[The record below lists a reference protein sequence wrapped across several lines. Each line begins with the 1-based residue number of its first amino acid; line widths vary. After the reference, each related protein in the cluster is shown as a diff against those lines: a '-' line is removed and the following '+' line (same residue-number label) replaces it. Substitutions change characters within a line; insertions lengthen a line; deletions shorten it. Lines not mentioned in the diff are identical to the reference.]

1 MARYFFDVIDG
12 RTISDEVGVDLPDL
26 AALRREAMRLL
37 PDIARDE
44 IYKDDRDVQT
54 LAIMVRDEAGQPVY
68 TANLSYA
75 GIWLRS

>member
-12 RTISDEVGVDLPDL
+12 RTISDEVGLDLADL

-37 PDIARDE
+37 PEIARHE
-44 IYKDDRDVQT
+44 MHNDDRDVQT
-54 LAIMVRDEAGQPVY
+54 LAIVVRDEAGQPIY